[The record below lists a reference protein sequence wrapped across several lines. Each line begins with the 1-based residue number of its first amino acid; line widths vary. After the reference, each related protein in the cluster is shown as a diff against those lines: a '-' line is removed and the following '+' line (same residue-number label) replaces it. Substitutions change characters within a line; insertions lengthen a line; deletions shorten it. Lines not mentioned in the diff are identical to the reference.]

1 MRLWHWSLSQDEAR
15 GEHRSWPDSS
25 YLKTK

>member
-1 MRLWHWSLSQDEAR
+1 LGFFSNALSQDEAR
-15 GEHRSWPDSS
+15 GEHRSRPDSS